1 MLRKGGSNWVEGDR
15 FFDRE
20 IELQVLEERVR
31 DGTHT
36 LLTAQRRMGK
46 TSLVRELLRRL
57 ADSGQFETV
66 FVDLE
71 AAGNPADAIAEI
83 GIQAKETQGAWAQ
96 IRSSFANFLKVA
108 GGRIEELSVSD
119 LRVKLRAGIDAGN
132 WPQRGNAV
140 FEALAT
146 NDRPVVL
153 AIDELPILIN
163 RLLRDDGSRI
173 TQEGTRMADAFL
185 SWLRKNG
192 QAHRGQVSII
202 LSGSVGLEPLLEQAG
217 LIAHA
222 NIFAPY
228 DLEAWNEETAVSCL
242 GALAQTY
249 RVGLPLEIRRD
260 MCRRL
265 RCCVPHHVQMFFD
278 KMHDHL
284 RRAGRPEASPD
295 DAEWVYL
302 HQLLSVRGQADLQHY
317 EGRLETILGREAYP
331 IALEVLTETAVRGRL
346 DGDFINRCRT
356 YFTIRDED
364 DGKGITSFEDVLHV
378 LLHDGYLERHEG
390 GFRFISGLLENWW
403 RSRYGRNFVSVVA
416 PERQERGTD
425 RWP

>member
-1 MLRKGGSNWVEGDR
+1 MSG
-15 FFDRE
+15 
-20 IELQVLEERVR
+20 VL
-31 DGTHT
+31 
-36 LLTAQRRMGK
+36 
-46 TSLVRELLRRL
+46 
-57 ADSGQFETV
+57 
-66 FVDLE
+66 
-71 AAGNPADAIAEI
+71 
-83 GIQAKETQGAWAQ
+83 
-96 IRSSFANFLKVA
+96 NFLKVA

-302 HQLLSVRGQADLQHY
+302 HEMLSVRGQADLQHY

-390 GFRFISGLLENWW
+390 GFRFISGLLEDWW
-403 RSRYGRNFVSVVA
+403 RSRYGHNFVSVVA
-416 PERQERGTD
+416 PGQHDRVNAPMTVIARKYNPGFLSDDELVESFCVRSGRARIDGRSSARVLGKLKHASDRHRPARQWKDESAVAYCRRDTSGTRPLIAFLSDRLLGGKLRGLH
-425 RWP
+425 RR